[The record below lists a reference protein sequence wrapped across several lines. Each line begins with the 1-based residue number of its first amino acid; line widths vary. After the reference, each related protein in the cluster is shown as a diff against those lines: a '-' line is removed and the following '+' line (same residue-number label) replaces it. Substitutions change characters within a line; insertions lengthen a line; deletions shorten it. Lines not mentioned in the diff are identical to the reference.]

1 MTSLLTLYLRGKIKV
16 MEKDKEEKKSE
27 KEWQEGYK

>member
-16 MEKDKEEKKSE
+16 MEKDKEEKKRE
-27 KEWQEGYK
+27 NEWQEGYK